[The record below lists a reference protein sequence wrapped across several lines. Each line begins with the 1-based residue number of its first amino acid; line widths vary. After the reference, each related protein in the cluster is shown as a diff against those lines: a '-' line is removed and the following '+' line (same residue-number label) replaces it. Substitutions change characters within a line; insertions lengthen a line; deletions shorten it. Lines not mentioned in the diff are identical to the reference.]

1 MSLIAVKSTPDY
13 AAALFLEDEH
23 FLGGCSVNRYKLL
36 ALYHFYFPVNFSEQ
50 FQNMI
55 KSNQQQAP
63 CPKEQGEKN
72 VITSL
77 RKFIAYKHKNQ
88 NMEKDD
94 F

>member
-1 MSLIAVKSTPDY
+1 
-13 AAALFLEDEH
+13 
-23 FLGGCSVNRYKLL
+23 
-36 ALYHFYFPVNFSEQ
+36 
-50 FQNMI
+50 MI

-72 VITSL
+72 VITAL

-88 NMEKDD
+88 NMKKDD